1 MWEIGEL
8 TAAQLKDM
16 RDIAAKDANSQWN
29 NVHTGAQEARQKVL
43 DEFSLREKFFQSKW
57 ITDTVVLFLTDFINV
72 DRMLTI
78 PLW

>member
-1 MWEIGEL
+1 MVSRPQGRIPGAAYTLAMWEIGEL

-43 DEFSLREKFFQSKW
+43 DEFSLREKFFQSK
-57 ITDTVVLFLTDFINV
+57 
-72 DRMLTI
+72 
-78 PLW
+78 